1 MDKLGKI
8 LIVDDEPMVTKTLN
22 MLLGLEGFGNVVS
35 FNDPMDALKWLE
47 NSEVDL
53 IISDFIM
60 PQMNGIEFLEG
71 AKKLQKDVST
81 ILLTGYADKENAIRA
96 INEIGIFKYIEKPWD
111 NNNLI
116 INIKNALTQTRLK
129 KELDKKIQELEQANK
144 KLEDYSKNL
153 EDIVQQ
159 RTIELS
165 KANSKLNAIITNCA
179 DGIILFDNSL
189 KITDINKTAIELF
202 GQNKKELISKNIFD
216 LVVSEK
222 KQITKSDLSAKKNL
236 FLRNFYLINYK
247 KDAKIPVEISIA
259 PVIDENN
266 NFYVAVIRDVT
277 YQKETERLR
286 DDFIAT
292 LTHDLRTPLLA
303 TISGLDFIL
312 DKSLGEITEQ
322 QDNLFCAMKKSSEDM
337 LGLVNALL
345 EVYRY
350 EAGKTYL
357 CKTKFDIVKLTN
369 ECTEE
374 LKLLAQKSN
383 IELTTN
389 AQEDE
394 VFINADKNEIRR
406 VITNLI
412 GNAIKHSQKSS
423 CVKINIEKQDKDL
436 VYDVI
441 DDGIG
446 LSKEDCDKLFNRF
459 SQGTNQKRSSSTG
472 LGLYLSRQIIE
483 AHGGKIYVDSE
494 LNKGSKFGFELKNS
508 INDCRVML

>member
-22 MLLGLEGFGNVVS
+22 MLLGLEGFSNVVS
-35 FNDPMDALKWLE
+35 FNDPIDALKWLK

-60 PQMNGIEFLEG
+60 PGMNGIEFLEN
-71 AKKLQKDVST
+71 AKKLQKVVST

-96 INEIGIFKYIEKPWD
+96 INEIGIFKYVEKPWD

-129 KELDKKIQELEQANK
+129 KELDIKIKELELANK
-144 KLEDYSKNL
+144 KLEEYSKNL
-153 EDIVQQ
+153 ENIVQK
-159 RTIELS
+159 RTAELS

-179 DGIILFDNSL
+179 DGIILFDNNL
-189 KITDINKTAIELF
+189 KITNINTTATELF
-202 GQNKKELISKNIFD
+202 GQNKKDLISKNIFD

-222 KQITKSDLSAKKNL
+222 KQISKTDLNAKKNL

-247 KDAKIPVEISIA
+247 KDARIPVEVSIA
-259 PVIDENN
+259 PIADENN

-312 DKSLGEITEQ
+312 DKSLGEINEKQ
-322 QDNLFCAMKKSSEDM
+322 NNLFCAMKKSSEDM

-369 ECTEE
+369 ECVNE
-374 LKLLAQKSN
+374 LELLAQKSK
-383 IELTTN
+383 IDLIIDSTEAELF
-389 AQEDE
+389 
-394 VFINADKNEIRR
+394 VNADKNEIRR
-406 VITNLI
+406 VVTNLI

-423 CVKINIEKQDKDL
+423 CVKINIKKSKKDL
-436 VYDVI
+436 IFDVI

-483 AHGGKIYVDSE
+483 AHNGKIYVDSE
-494 LNKGSKFGFELKNS
+494 LNKGSRFGFELKNS
-508 INDCRVML
+508 INDCKVML